1 MQHAAGRRVLH
12 ASRQQQAG
20 GQDFSQALGD
30 GAGIQ
35 LCPLQQGAQRG
46 LQGSAAW
53 QPQAKAQ
60 LVKEWAMVLAQDSL
74 VAVAQQ
80 LRQRRVAVLQ
90 EQVQSGHVGQDAGL
104 RVGAALQEQAH
115 RAQQDRR
122 RGGACV
128 VCSPQML
135 LQVEQHSQQRG
146 TLDGAV
152 AGKLR
157 ANLVQGSN

>member
-1 MQHAAGRRVLH
+1 MQHAAGRRVLR
-12 ASRQQQAG
+12 AWRQRQAAG
-20 GQDFSQALGD
+20 HDFSKALGN

-53 QPQAKAQ
+53 QAQAKAEP
-60 LVKEWAMVLAQDSL
+60 VKEQAVVLPQVGL
-74 VAVAQQ
+74 VLVAQQ

-90 EQVQSGHVGQDAGL
+90 EQVKRGNIGQGAWL
-104 RVGAALQEQAH
+104 RGAAALQEQAH
-115 RAQQDRR
+115 RAQQDRC

-135 LQVEQHSQQRG
+135 LQVEQEGQQRS
-146 TLDGAV
+146 TCDGDV

-157 ANLVQGSN
+157 AKLVQGGN